1 MPNARLRGVYAITD
15 PRLCGDQLLPKVEA
29 ALAGGIRLLQY
40 RNKTAPPEQQ
50 AAEAAAL
57 AALCRRHDV
66 LFLINDDVELARRV
80 DADGVHLGQRDAA
93 LREARA
99 ALGADRIIGITCHN
113 RLDYALTAQRAG
125 ADYVAFGRFFASKT
139 KPDAPAADPA
149 LLDAA
154 RDQLDIPVCAIGGLT
169 PANAAPLLARGAAML
184 AVIHG
189 IFGAADVQAAA
200 RQYAE
205 LFNMQRWEK
214 RRGRKDAENA
224 E

>member
-1 MPNARLRGVYAITD
+1 MSNNRLRGVYAITD
-15 PRLCGDQLLPKVEA
+15 PALCGEQLIAKVEA
-29 ALAGGIRLLQY
+29 AIAGGIRLLQY

-50 AAEAAAL
+50 RAEAAAL
-57 AALCRRHDV
+57 ATLCRRHDV
-66 LFLINDDVELARRV
+66 VFLINDDVELARRV
-80 DADGVHLGQRDAA
+80 GADGVHLGQQDTA

-99 ALGADRIIGITCHN
+99 ALGTDSIIGITCHD
-113 RLDYALTAQRAG
+113 RLDLARQAQAAG

-169 PANAAPLLARGAAML
+169 PDNAAPLLERGAAML

-200 RQYAE
+200 RRYVV
-205 LFNMQRWEK
+205 LFD
-214 RRGRKDAENA
+214 G
-224 E
+224 